1 MPLVMI
7 DLDDTLVQRAPLVR
21 TWLTSYVEGLGHD
34 EERAAA
40 LVDAL
45 VEADGGGHRPREE
58 FVAQASEQVGSV
70 FSLEEFRDGVDGAY
84 RLTPGVRSRLE
95 ALRAAGWRLAVVTNG
110 PVETQSVKVEA
121 TGLDDLVDAVV
132 ISGEVGAHKPDPLPF
147 LTAAERADA
156 SLDGAWMVGD
166 NLDADVQGA
175 HGVGAKAIWV
185 RPQGDWLEFAY
196 DGEPDVVVDDVD
208 AALDV
213 LLEGGNR

>member
-21 TWLTSYVEGLGHD
+21 SWLTSYVADRGHD

-40 LVDAL
+40 LVEAL

-58 FVAQASEQVGSV
+58 FVAQASAHVGEE
-70 FSLEEFRDGVDGAY
+70 FSLDDFRAGTDGAY
-84 RLTPGVRSRLE
+84 RLTPGVRTRLE
-95 ALRAAGWRLAVVTNG
+95 ALRQAGWRVAVVTNG

-121 TGLDDLVDAVV
+121 TGLDDLVDAVC
-132 ISGEVGAHKPDPLPF
+132 ISGEVGVHKPHPLVF
-147 LTAAERADA
+147 RTAAARAGA
-156 SLDGAWMVGD
+156 SLEGAWMVGD

-175 HGVGAKAIWV
+175 HGVGARAIWV
-185 RPQGDWLEFAY
+185 RPQEDWLSFKY
-196 DGEPDVVVDDVD
+196 DGEPDVVVDHVD

-213 LLEGGNR
+213 LLERGNR